1 MTGWIIS
8 AFLMGLIIGVL
19 WSASLT
25 ADMLNEMLAERCA
38 KTSVTFLR

>member
-1 MTGWIIS
+1 MTGWITS

-25 ADMLNEMLAERCA
+25 TEMLAERCA
-38 KTSVTFLR
+38 KAGVTFLR